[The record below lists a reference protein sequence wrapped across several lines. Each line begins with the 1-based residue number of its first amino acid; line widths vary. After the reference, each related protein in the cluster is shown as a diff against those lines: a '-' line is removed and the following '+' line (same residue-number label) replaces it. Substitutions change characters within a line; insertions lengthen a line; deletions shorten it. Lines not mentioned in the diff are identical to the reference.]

1 MLWAGTP
8 YAIVF
13 DLILAASLFFYFRTS
28 LGLPLQ
34 AGVGLLALVGV
45 DLVRLGVSLFCRNR
59 HVRWYRI
66 ATTTLNLFISTIWG
80 ISLHYL
86 LGEGGNPMVISMAV
100 GILLAGYILAYSVYF
115 TTLAAAIL
123 PMMLLFFHGLMTH
136 TNQDF
141 LILSGL
147 LVAASLTFFGFTYR
161 MQRTLEAMVQQNSA
175 QESAVQLLESEKTG
189 IENINQQLQ
198 NEVQQRKE
206 YQAEAER
213 QKKRAEAANMAKD
226 EFLATMSH
234 EIRTPLNGILPILDL
249 LSSTDLT
256 VEQRDYL
263 ETAIDSSRHLLR
275 IIDDILD
282 YSKIQAGKLE
292 LEIVGLNIRE
302 VIHSVVELMQPN
314 AAAKGLELRYEI
326 DPNVR
331 MNMRGDPIRLRQILS
346 NLVSNAIKFTERGYV
361 QIRVGV
367 QRELPNQQELLFQV
381 KDTGVGIQPEVQGKL
396 FRPFTQADAS
406 TSRLHGGT
414 GLGLVICKRL
424 VELMEGKIGVKSV
437 PGKGSIFWFLLPLK
451 KAQGDAAP
459 ARTSLYGCRTL
470 LVAPEHH
477 EETQSISRLL
487 QGIGLQ
493 LQHASHA
500 QAAINILQKQL
511 DQGRFSELLIIDHRQ
526 LGEDTGRLIQAIT
539 SNDQLSWLP
548 IAVITTQEQVEPFQR
563 MAGSITILTTPLDS
577 TALEDKLSLTLGILG
592 GETLQGSS
600 TRLKPPD
607 RQPASDTATDIA
619 DPGDTSEPAAEP
631 PVSVARPPS
640 VPTDTDA
647 RKPCALLVEDNP
659 VNLKVAARLVENL
672 GLSIDTA
679 ENGQIALDK
688 IRRNHYDLVFMDC
701 QMPVM
706 DGYQATRALRQ
717 REKQQGLDRLP
728 VIAMTANAMAG
739 DRQKCLDSG
748 MDDYLSKPIKKDLL
762 NEAIQRWLGKR
773 RKPAASSARNST
785 QPIARQPSQSEQATP
800 QPPILDEGVV
810 SDLLDVMGEDFID
823 LLQVYLRDAPLLIA
837 EIRKGAAAGQTDALI
852 APAHSLK
859 SSSANVGAMRLSE
872 LAKRMELAARQN
884 RLQQPQAL
892 AQKIERTFSQT
903 ELALQRLMGTV

>member
-13 DLILAASLFFYFRTS
+13 DLILAASLFFYFRS
-28 LGLPLQ
+28 SIGLPLQ
-34 AGVGLLALVGV
+34 AGMGMLALVAV

-59 HVRWYRI
+59 HVRWYKT
-66 ATTTLNLFISTIWG
+66 ATGFLNILISAIWG
-80 ISLHYL
+80 LGLHYL
-86 LGEGGNPMVISMAV
+86 LGQGGNPMVISMAA

-115 TTLAAAIL
+115 STLAAAIL
-123 PMMLLFFHGLMTH
+123 PMMILFFHGLMIH

-147 LVAASLTFFGFTYR
+147 LLVASLTFFGFTHR
-161 MQRTLEAMVQQNSA
+161 MQRTLEAMVQQNTA
-175 QESAVQLLESEKTG
+175 QESAVQLLENEKTG

-256 VEQRDYL
+256 PEQRDYL

-314 AAAKGLELRYEI
+314 ASAKGLELRYEI

-367 QRELPNQQELLFQV
+367 QRDLPNQQELLFQV

-487 QGIGLQ
+487 QGVGLQ

-500 QAAINILQKQL
+500 QAAINILKKQL
-511 DQGRFSELLIIDHRQ
+511 DQGRFSELLVIDHRQ
-526 LGEDTGRLIQAIT
+526 LGGDTDRLIQAIT
-539 SNDQLSWLP
+539 RHDQLSWLP
-548 IAVITTQEQVEPFQR
+548 IVVITTQEQGTSYQQ
-563 MAGSITILTTPLDS
+563 MAGSITVLTTPLDP
-577 TALEDKLSLTLGILG
+577 TTLEDKLNLTLGILG
-592 GETLQGSS
+592 SEPLQEPAIPENRN
-600 TRLKPPD
+600 RL
-607 RQPASDTATDIA
+607 RQPASNTGRTGIDETTPAQRPETVTTSKPQPETGHTDQH
-619 DPGDTSEPAAEP
+619 
-631 PVSVARPPS
+631 
-640 VPTDTDA
+640 
-647 RKPCALLVEDNP
+647 KPRALLVEDNP

-672 GLSIDTA
+672 GLTIDTA

-688 IRRNHYDLVFMDC
+688 IRRNAYDLVFMDC

-717 REKQQGLDRLP
+717 REKQQGLERLP

-762 NEAIQRWLGKR
+762 NETIQRWLSKR
-773 RKPAASSARNST
+773 RKPTATPARKKPRAAAQPDMPTEQAST
-785 QPIARQPSQSEQATP
+785 QPPV
-800 QPPILDEGVV
+800 LDESVV
-810 SDLLDVMGEDFID
+810 SDLLDVMGEDFIE
-823 LLQVYLRDAPLLIA
+823 LLQVYLRDAPRLID
-837 EIRKGAAAGQTDALI
+837 EIRKAAAAGKIEALV

-872 LAKRMELAARQN
+872 LAKTMELGARQN
-884 RLQQPQAL
+884 KLGQPQTL
-892 AQKIERTFSQT
+892 AQQIERTFTQT